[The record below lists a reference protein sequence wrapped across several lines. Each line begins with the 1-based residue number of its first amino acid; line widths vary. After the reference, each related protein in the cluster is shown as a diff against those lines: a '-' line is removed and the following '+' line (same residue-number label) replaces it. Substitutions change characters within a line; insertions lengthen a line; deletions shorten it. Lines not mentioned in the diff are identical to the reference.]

1 MTKKAW
7 IIFAAVCIVLLG
19 GLVYISGKDK
29 VDVSSVDINTIQPAS
44 EQSGNIADHVFG
56 KADSKVVLLEY
67 GDFQCPGCGSAY
79 PNIKTVTEKYKEQA
93 AFVFRNFPL
102 TAIHPNARAAAAAAE
117 AAGLQG
123 KYWEIHDKLYENQS
137 QWSTLDA
144 NKRADFFNDY
154 AKQLGLNI
162 DTFKTDFAGA
172 KVSQKINYDIA
183 VGKKAKV
190 NATPS
195 IYLNGKTVEQDVW
208 QDEKKLD
215 EAFASALKENHI
227 ALPVQE

>member
-1 MTKKAW
+1 VSKKAW
-7 IIFAAVCIVLLG
+7 IIFAAICIILLG

-29 VDVSSVDINTIQPAS
+29 VDVSNVDINKIQSAS
-44 EQSGNIADHVFG
+44 EQSGGIADHVFG

-79 PNIKTVTEKYKEQA
+79 PNIKTVTEKYKGQA

-102 TAIHPNARAAAAAAE
+102 TAIHPNALAAAAAAE

-123 KYWEIHDKLYENQS
+123 KYWELHDKLYENQS
-137 QWSTLDA
+137 QWSSLSAD
-144 NKRADFFNDY
+144 KRADFFNDY

-162 DTFKTDFAGA
+162 DTFKTDFAGT
-172 KVSQKINYDIA
+172 KVGQKINYDIA

-190 NATPS
+190 TATPS
-195 IYLNGKTVEQDVW
+195 IYLNGKTVEQEVW

-215 EAFASALKENHI
+215 EAFASALKENGI
-227 ALPVQE
+227 ALPAEK

>member
-1 MTKKAW
+1 MSKKAW
-7 IIFAAVCIVLLG
+7 IIFAAICIILLG

-29 VDVSSVDINTIQPAS
+29 VDVSNVDINKIQSAS
-44 EQSGNIADHVFG
+44 EQSGGIADHVFG

-79 PNIKTVTEKYKEQA
+79 PNIKTVTEKYKGQA

-102 TAIHPNARAAAAAAE
+102 TAIHPNALAAAAAAE

-123 KYWEIHDKLYENQS
+123 KYWELHDKLYENQS
-137 QWSTLDA
+137 QWSSLSAD
-144 NKRADFFNDY
+144 KRADFFNDY

-162 DTFKTDFAGA
+162 DTFKTDFAGT
-172 KVSQKINYDIA
+172 KVGQKINYDIA

-190 NATPS
+190 TATPS
-195 IYLNGKTVEQDVW
+195 IYLNGKTVEQEVW

-215 EAFASALKENHI
+215 EAFASALKENGI
-227 ALPVQE
+227 ALPAEK